1 MGQGLIA
8 LTKNIVHKA
17 EEGLTSKID
26 SSFRIQ
32 PSRYSLVSK
41 LLSGWNHID
50 RSAEKFEKG
59 IKKVTP
65 YLVQYKRHLNFF
77 ETSAGNFN

>member
-1 MGQGLIA
+1 MGQGLTA
-8 LTKNIVHKA
+8 PTKNIVHKA

-41 LLSGWNHID
+41 LLSGWKHID
-50 RSAEKFEKG
+50 RSAEKIEKG

-77 ETSAGNFN
+77 ENFGGKF

>member
-8 LTKNIVHKA
+8 LAKNIVHKA

-32 PSRYSLVSK
+32 PSRNSLVSR
-41 LLSGWNHID
+41 LLNGWKHID

-59 IKKVTP
+59 IKESNTLP
-65 YLVQYKRHLNFF
+65 GSVQAP
-77 ETSAGNFN
+77 S